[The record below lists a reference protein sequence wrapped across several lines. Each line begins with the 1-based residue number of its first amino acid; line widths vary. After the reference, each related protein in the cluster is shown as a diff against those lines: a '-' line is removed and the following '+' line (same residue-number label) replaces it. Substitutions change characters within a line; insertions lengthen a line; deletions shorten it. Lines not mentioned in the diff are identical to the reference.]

1 MRIGLGG
8 QIFVGELGRR
18 ERAELFLCGDEREGR
33 SKKVCVNKTRI
44 IQVGSYIHVRAY
56 YRLFRSRE

>member
-56 YRLFRSRE
+56 F